1 VIKHIRQITEL
12 TREFPMLESI
22 VCIHGDAA
30 SVHSIPHRTDKAGN
44 AKEVHFVDSYT
55 LHDGRWYAY
64 SGADL

>member
-1 VIKHIRQITEL
+1 
-12 TREFPMLESI
+12 MLESI